1 MTEEAKQ
8 PEPISMKSA
17 MIRLRQFYEAESQRN
32 AEDFNH
38 MMHFGSD
45 EVTKKMANFIER
57 RVHLKLFIV
66 ECDAILQAWL
76 RAEEND
82 KQLEIQEEDKN
93 E

>member
-1 MTEEAKQ
+1 
-8 PEPISMKSA
+8 
-17 MIRLRQFYEAESQRN
+17 
-32 AEDFNH
+32 

-45 EVTKKMANFIER
+45 EVTKKMADFIER